1 MQVDGNT
8 PEDVEAQIRFES
20 FKLGKPRPT
29 HSHARSHS
37 RNASMSSF
45 SFGTSK
51 SQPTNL
57 NELSTPST
65 KRNSHHRRRS
75 SVSTRHESAEMMGV
89 AVPDLPQSNSDDN
102 ITFGDKDS
110 VRRRAL
116 WALEGKQDV
125 SYSKVEIPELETSS
139 NDMLGFEFPSKP
151 SFPPGSGVGSSLSS
165 LMSSK
170 RDSFKL
176 LTASS
181 SSKDQLHTLVEE
193 DEDEEESSGSIP
205 APSTSPLPIE
215 PPVPSIKPLTS
226 KPRPASLNLR
236 PLSLTPDNLN
246 NHNFGLPT
254 PVPTPSPIQP
264 RSGLRSLSLASAPPM
279 SVTHR
284 RPALNLQIASDG
296 SLVKA
301 GDPNT
306 PDTRA
311 LPRRSSIS
319 YRSSSTSSTSSNP
332 GLPTPEMTPTFAL
345 DRRFS
350 LNSNDDDDGFPTSV
364 SSSSSSSSRSQSQ
377 TRPLSVSEQHFL
389 YKSHNALLGRIM
401 DLEKALTTRQRED
414 GSRPI
419 SMLSDASS
427 PCVGNDD
434 EMFRLVTDLK
444 AERDELKRD
453 VDGWRVRVADMDKQ
467 LVTFAKRVES
477 ERRDAWVARTKCG
490 MIEVE
495 RAGLEKE
502 VEHLNAQLLSL
513 RDETKTLAAQV
524 DKLSGEKE
532 GLEEEVRQLKA
543 LAEVEVDALATP
555 TTQSFT
561 PFTRKRDIGMSSL
574 DSANSSVTDVDGD
587 SDFSSTFGF
596 RLKAVAEEPDDILS
610 DEDNG
615 LAGYEDEE
623 EDDIDVS
630 NSPISDD
637 DFGSDDGFPRSV
649 VAMKEGTPAVS
660 ITAPSRS
667 CSPGLPTPVRTP
679 PSHQSRASL
688 SKTWTFPR
696 GTPVS
701 QPINN
706 KENEEID
713 RFFGCLEEPD
723 DVPVA
728 VAEGEATEDLY
739 TFERSKS
746 LFASGFKY
754 QDDMP
759 PWLLGGADEVVD
771 KSLDMVIEEDEEESG
786 SDMTRVEEEEVF
798 GDAGGIKITFTPP
811 IEDVASEPSVPE
823 TPSPKASVKPVHLL
837 ADFEEDEEED
847 VVSTPPLGYSRP
859 ALSQMVTPPSSI
871 PRPAATPSGIPRSV
885 SREQSPSLSRSPPP
899 KYGTPPN
906 KRGGSMP
913 SFIPQP
919 VSPCS
924 PKQPRASTT
933 FIRQPPRKPLLP
945 SKMSNGNKTSSNGS
959 TSKLQSSPMMKSRI
973 NMLPRFSDDLS
984 AATGSASSRAG
995 PSPQMMSVDL
1005 GNRDVPRCDESP
1017 KPASF
1022 SGLMTSPLT
1031 RFSSLTSF
1039 IPLPWSPRSNATE
1052 SFVDSK
1058 AEVMSSPPVQ
1068 ERRTF
1073 VSKERQLEK
1082 LKVRFK
1088 TEGAVKSYGGD
1099 VCKKCHD
1106 DEPVFL

>member
-102 ITFGDKDS
+102 IAFGDKDS

-116 WALEGKQDV
+116 RALEGKQDV
-125 SYSKVEIPELETSS
+125 SYSKVEIPELEMSS

-151 SFPPGSGVGSSLSS
+151 SFPPGSGAGSSLSS
-165 LMSSK
+165 LISSK

-176 LTASS
+176 LTANS

-193 DEDEEESSGSIP
+193 DEDEEESSSSIP
-205 APSTSPLPIE
+205 TQSTSPLPIE
-215 PPVPSIKPLTS
+215 PSVPSIKPLTPR
-226 KPRPASLNLR
+226 PRPASLNLR

-246 NHNFGLPT
+246 NHNSGLPT

-264 RSGLRSLSLASAPPM
+264 RSGLRSLSLASAPSM
-279 SVTHR
+279 SATRR

-296 SLVKA
+296 SIVKPD
-301 GDPNT
+301 DPNS

-350 LNSNDDDDGFPTSV
+350 LNSNDDDDAFPTSV
-364 SSSSSSSSRSQSQ
+364 SSSSSSSRSQSQ

-389 YKSHNALLGRIM
+389 YKSHNALLARIM

-427 PCVGNDD
+427 SCVSNDE
-434 EMFRLVTDLK
+434 EMFRLVSDLK

-490 MIEVE
+490 MTEME
-495 RAGLEKE
+495 RARLEKE
-502 VEHLNAQLLSL
+502 VEQLNAQLLL
-513 RDETKTLAAQV
+513 LKDETKTLTVQV
-524 DKLSGEKE
+524 DKLSSEKE
-532 GLEEEVRQLKA
+532 GLEEEVKRLKA
-543 LAEVEVDALATP
+543 LAEAEVDVLATP
-555 TTQSFT
+555 TTQFT

-596 RLKAVAEEPDDILS
+596 RLKAVAEEPDDIMS

-637 DFGSDDGFPRSV
+637 DFSSDDGFPRSV
-649 VAMKEGTPAVS
+649 VTMEEGTPVVNV
-660 ITAPSRS
+660 IAPSRS

-728 VAEGEATEDLY
+728 VAEGESTEDIY

-754 QDDMP
+754 QDDVP

-771 KSLDMVIEEDEEESG
+771 KSLDVVIEEDEEESG

-811 IEDVASEPSVPE
+811 IEDTASVPSVPE
-823 TPSPKASVKPVHLL
+823 TPSPKASVKPVPLL
-837 ADFEEDEEED
+837 ADFEEDEEEEA
-847 VVSTPPLGYSRP
+847 VATPPLGFSRP
-859 ALSQMVTPPSSI
+859 TLTQIATPPSSI
-871 PRPAATPSGIPRSV
+871 PRPAATPSGIPRSI
-885 SREQSPSLSRSPPP
+885 SREQSPSLSRSPP
-899 KYGTPPN
+899 KFMTPPN

-919 VSPCS
+919 VSLCS
-924 PKQPRASTT
+924 PKPRASTT

-959 TSKLQSSPMMKSRI
+959 TSKLQSSTMMNNRI

-984 AATGSASSRAG
+984 ASPGSTSSRAG
-995 PSPQMMSVDL
+995 TSPQMMSVDL

-1039 IPLPWSPRSNATE
+1039 IPLPWSPRSNTTE
-1052 SFVDSK
+1052 SFVESK
-1058 AEVMSSPPVQ
+1058 AEVASPSSC
-1068 ERRTF
+1068 
-1073 VSKERQLEK
+1073 SGEK
-1082 LKVRFK
+1082 DICFK
-1088 TEGAVKSYGGD
+1088 RSD
-1099 VCKKCHD
+1099 SWRS
-1106 DEPVFL
+1106 

>member
-45 SFGTSK
+45 SFGTLKPQS
-51 SQPTNL
+51 TNL

-89 AVPDLPQSNSDDN
+89 ALPDLPQTNSDDN
-102 ITFGDKDS
+102 IAFGDKDS
-110 VRRRAL
+110 IRRRAL
-116 WALEGKQDV
+116 RALEGKQDI

-151 SFPPGSGVGSSLSS
+151 SFPAGTGTGSSLSS

-176 LTASS
+176 LTANS

-205 APSTSPLPIE
+205 AQSTSPLPIE
-215 PPVPSIKPLTS
+215 PPAPSIKPLTT

-246 NHNFGLPT
+246 NHNSGLPT

-264 RSGLRSLSLASAPPM
+264 RSGLRSLSLAFAPSM
-279 SVTHR
+279 SVTRR

-296 SLVKA
+296 SIVKA
-301 GDPNT
+301 DNSNS
-306 PDTRA
+306 PDARA
-311 LPRRSSIS
+311 VPRRSSIS

-345 DRRFS
+345 ERRFS
-350 LNSNDDDDGFPTSV
+350 LSGNDDDDGFPTSV

-377 TRPLSVSEQHFL
+377 TRPLSISEQHFL

-419 SMLSDASS
+419 SILSDASS
-427 PCVGNDD
+427 SCVSNDD
-434 EMFRLVTDLK
+434 EMFRLVSDLK

-490 MIEVE
+490 MIELE

-524 DKLSGEKE
+524 DKLSSEKE
-532 GLEEEVRQLKA
+532 GLEEEVKRLKA
-543 LAEVEVDALATP
+543 SAEAEIDVLATP
-555 TTQSFT
+555 TTQFT
-561 PFTRKRDIGMSSL
+561 PFTRKRNVGMSSL
-574 DSANSSVTDVDGD
+574 DSADSSVTDVDGD
-587 SDFSSTFGF
+587 SNFSSTFGF
-596 RLKAVAEEPDDILS
+596 RLKAVAEEPDDIVS

-637 DFGSDDGFPRSV
+637 DFGSDDGFPRSAV
-649 VAMKEGTPAVS
+649 TMKEATPAVNV
-660 ITAPSRS
+660 IAPSRS

-723 DVPVA
+723 DVPVT
-728 VAEGEATEDLY
+728 VAEGESTEDMY

-771 KSLDMVIEEDEEESG
+771 KSLDVVIEEDEEEESG

-811 IEDVASEPSVPE
+811 IEDTASEPSVSE
-823 TPSPKASVKPVHLL
+823 TPSPKASVKPVPLL
-837 ADFEEDEEED
+837 AEFEEDEEED
-847 VVSTPPLGYSRP
+847 VAMPPPGFSRP
-859 ALSQMVTPPSSI
+859 AFVQMATPPSSI
-871 PRPAATPSGIPRSV
+871 PRPVVTPSGIPRSV
-885 SREQSPSLSRSPPP
+885 SREQSPLLSRSPP
-899 KYGTPPN
+899 KYMTPPN

-945 SKMSNGNKTSSNGS
+945 SKMSNGNKTSSNVNG
-959 TSKLQSSPMMKSRI
+959 RI
-973 NMLPRFSDDLS
+973 NILPRFSDDLS
-984 AATGSASSRAG
+984 ASTGSTLSRAG

-1005 GNRDVPRCDESP
+1005 GNRNVPRCDESP

-1058 AEVMSSPPVQ
+1058 AEVLSPPLVQ

-1088 TEGAVKSYGGD
+1088 TEGAGKSYGGD
-1099 VCKKCHD
+1099 ICKKCRD
-1106 DEPVFL
+1106 DESVFL